1 MGLTNVPP
9 YVVAPALYN
18 YDECGRHL
26 WAVAD
31 GQTVYKPCDLVKLP
45 YTHVNVQIVVRIRI
59 RVDVEIKVKLPYRY
73 VIVQLEATGTILNF
87 CEIEVYENG
96 QFSLSF
102 HHSNGGS
109 VDALRPHKNVS

>member
-1 MGLTNVPP
+1 MRISKIAVHICQCTNRCPDP
-9 YVVAPALYN
+9 
-18 YDECGRHL
+18 
-26 WAVAD
+26 
-31 GQTVYKPCDLVKLP
+31 VK
-45 YTHVNVQIVVRIRI
+45 
-59 RVDVEIKVKLPYRY
+59 VDVEIKVKLPYRY

-102 HHSNGGS
+102 YLSNGGS

>member
-18 YDECGRHL
+18 YDECGRYL

-45 YTHVNVQIVVRIRI
+45 YTYVNVQIVVRI
-59 RVDVEIKVKLPYRY
+59 EIKVKLPYRY

-102 HHSNGGS
+102 HLSNGGS